1 MLHFFHFFHSKKS
14 KLKNAGLTLKS
25 SVSATTTMANINR
38 VIWET
43 IQEGARE
50 ASKMKL
56 QEALDSDFFE
66 RQADNMYHLYR
77 LKRVQERFGIDACL
91 QASRELMLDERKE
104 KRRRE
109 KELQTTRKENER
121 EMMLMRIQKENE
133 ELAGGSEWG
142 LYLKEREWRERIEEE
157 RKLRDAEETKKREE
171 DFERRLKD
179 LELKEKRRKEEEKCE
194 KEQKAKEA
202 IERKAKKDA
211 ERAEKQK
218 QYQRHK

>member
-1 MLHFFHFFHSKKS
+1 MRILHPKKY
-14 KLKNAGLTLKS
+14 KLKTSNLSLH
-25 SVSATTTMANINR
+25 SVVQATTRMENINK

-66 RQADNMYHLYR
+66 RQADKMYHLYH

-91 QASRELMLDERKE
+91 KASREMMLDERKE

-109 KELQTTRKENER
+109 KEQKAKEEDER
-121 EMMLMRIQKENE
+121 EKMLMRIQKENE
-133 ELAGGSEWG
+133 ELAGRSEWG
-142 LYLKEREWRERIEEE
+142 LYLKEREWKEKIEEE

-179 LELKEKRRKEEEKCE
+179 LERKEKEHKEEERRE

-211 ERAEKQK
+211 EKAEKQK
-218 QYQRHK
+218 HFQRRN

>member
-1 MLHFFHFFHSKKS
+1 M
-14 KLKNAGLTLKS
+14 
-25 SVSATTTMANINR
+25 MNINK

-66 RQADNMYHLYR
+66 RQADKMYHLYK
-77 LKRVQERFGIDACL
+77 LKKVQEMFGIDACL
-91 QASRELMLDERKE
+91 QASRELMLEERAEKKE

-109 KELQTTRKENER
+109 KELQTMRKEDER
-121 EMMLMRIQKENE
+121 EKMLMRIQKENE

-142 LYLKEREWRERIEEE
+142 LYLKEREWREKIEEE

-179 LELKEKRRKEEEKCE
+179 LELKEKKRKEEERCE

-211 ERAEKQK
+211 EKAEKQK
-218 QYQRHK
+218 QFQRRK